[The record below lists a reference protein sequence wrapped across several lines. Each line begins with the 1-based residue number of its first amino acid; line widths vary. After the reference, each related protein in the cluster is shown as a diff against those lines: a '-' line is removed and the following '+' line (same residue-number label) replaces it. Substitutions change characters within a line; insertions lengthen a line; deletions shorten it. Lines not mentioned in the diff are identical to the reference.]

1 MTKIP
6 LRYLKIEKDRHGNRR
21 VYVRRNGKKIRIRE
35 MQGTDEFFAA
45 YRKAVERLAPEEAPK
60 VTPGRQ
66 PFPTGSLGWLGTQY
80 FASDE
85 FQALDAQSRRNR
97 RNILDACFAETS
109 ISKEGRPVGF
119 CPVHLLTSQT
129 VKALRDIK
137 AKEGRKGAANNRRKY
152 LSSMFGWAIET
163 TPPLMKSN
171 PARDVRRIKYE
182 TEGFHTWTAE
192 EFAQFEERH
201 PLGTKAYLALAL
213 LLYTGTRRGDMVT
226 LGRQHL
232 RDGWLRFVP
241 NKSRKQ
247 TKTVVLSE
255 KPWLPILDAI
265 VKASPTGDLTFL
277 VTEYGK
283 PFTAAGFGGWF
294 RDRCDEAGLPQCSA
308 HGLRKMGATRAAE
321 NGATE
326 HQLMAIFDWRTPG
339 QARIYIRK
347 GEAEKA
353 GGRIDGASG
362 DGYGIGTKV
371 AHLEMAHTWPT

>member
-1 MTKIP
+1 MGGEMTEIE
-6 LRYLKIEKDRHGNRR
+6 LRYLKIEQDRHGNWR
-21 VYVRRNGKKIRIRE
+21 VYVRRGGKKIRIRE
-35 MQGTDEFFAA
+35 PQGTPEFFEA
-45 YRKAVERLAPEEAPK
+45 YRKAVERLSPEEAPK
-60 VTPGRQ
+60 IAPGRQ
-66 PFPTGSLGWLGTQY
+66 PFPTGTLGWLGTKY

-85 FQALDAQSRRNR
+85 FQALDAQSQRNR
-97 RNILDACFAETS
+97 RNILESCFAETS
-109 ISKEGRPVGF
+109 ISREGRPIGF
-119 CPVHLLTSQT
+119 CPLHLLTSQT
-129 VKALRDIK
+129 VKALRDLK
-137 AKEGRKGAANNRRKY
+137 KDKPGAANNRRKY
-152 LSSMFGWAIET
+152 LSSMFGWAIEM
-163 TPPLMKSN
+163 TPPLMKAN

-182 TEGFHTWTAE
+182 TEGFHAWTPE

-226 LGRQHL
+226 LGRQHV

-241 NKSRKQ
+241 SKSRKQ

-255 KPWLPILDAI
+255 KPWLPILDQT
-265 VKASPTGDLTFL
+265 VKMSPCGDLTFL

-326 HQLMAIFDWRTPG
+326 HQLMAIFDWKTPG
-339 QARIYIRK
+339 QARIYT
-347 GEAEKA
+347 EKA
-353 GGRIDGASG
+353 RRKKLAGGA
-362 DGYGIGTKV
+362 
-371 AHLEMAHTWPT
+371 MALLTRNTE